1 MAKPGPATQ
10 AKRQRERDKQ
20 ERREIKIAERAQR
33 RLQKESGSDR
43 DLPEGQDPDLVG
55 IFPGPHNMYQ
65 GEAEV

>member
-20 ERREIKIAERAQR
+20 ERREIKLAERAQR
-33 RLQKESGSDR
+33 KQQKELNPTERGPD
-43 DLPEGQDPDLVG
+43 DQDPDLVG

-65 GEAEV
+65 GEN